1 MDYFIYV
8 SIWIGTLTEPEALFE
23 QTSYIDHIYQNWVLL
38 FISIRFS
45 VIAKL
50 DDTFSLEEKKS
61 TVDLD
66 GNFGLNG
73 VTDCGTKRKKKKL
86 R

>member
-50 DDTFSLEEKKS
+50 DDTFSLEEKKVQLILMAILALMVS
-61 TVDLD
+61 QIAVPK
-66 GNFGLNG
+66 G
-73 VTDCGTKRKKKKL
+73 KKKL

>member
-50 DDTFSLEEKKS
+50 DDTFSLEEKKVQLILMAILALMVS
-61 TVDLD
+61 QIAVPK
-66 GNFGLNG
+66 G
-73 VTDCGTKRKKKKL
+73 KKS
-86 R
+86 